1 MKVYNVFLDNK
12 PSSFQYTDKI
22 IIIIIFFW
30 WLGLHLGHSFSLIV
44 LDIPLSQRL
53 KARENLKFWVITWTV
68 LERESSNWEGLPSLL
83 IHLFSL
89 PDLSI
94 VQEGKDLHNNDTDS
108 NNNKKK
114 NCEGFEPLNTRIK
127 TIFVALDIF

>member
-1 MKVYNVFLDNK
+1 M
-12 PSSFQYTDKI
+12 
-22 IIIIIFFW
+22 
-30 WLGLHLGHSFSLIV
+30 
-44 LDIPLSQRL
+44 
-53 KARENLKFWVITWTV
+53 
-68 LERESSNWEGLPSLL
+68 
-83 IHLFSL
+83 
-89 PDLSI
+89 SI